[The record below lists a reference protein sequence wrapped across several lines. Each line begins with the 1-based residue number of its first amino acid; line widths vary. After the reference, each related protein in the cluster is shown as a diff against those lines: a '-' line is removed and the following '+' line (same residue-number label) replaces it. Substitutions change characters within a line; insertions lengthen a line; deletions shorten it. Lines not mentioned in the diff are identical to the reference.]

1 VPFLLF
7 ILCSIGIFMVF
18 IVFSIALVFNIRGD
32 TSGRLKYEILKQHD
46 LIILLLDGGMLNVC
60 YTKLV

>member
-1 VPFLLF
+1 
-7 ILCSIGIFMVF
+7 MVF
-18 IVFSIALVFNIRGD
+18 IVFSIALVFNMRGD

>member
-1 VPFLLF
+1 
-7 ILCSIGIFMVF
+7 MVF

-46 LIILLLDGGMLNVC
+46 LIILLLDGGMLNVW